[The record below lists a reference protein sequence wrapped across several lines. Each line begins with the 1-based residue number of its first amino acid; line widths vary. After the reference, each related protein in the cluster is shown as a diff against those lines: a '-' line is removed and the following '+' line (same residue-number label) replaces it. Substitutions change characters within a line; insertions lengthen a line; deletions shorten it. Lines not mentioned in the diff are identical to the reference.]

1 MPESLLQRLRRLIER
16 DILEVED
23 LLALEIASQMH
34 SLLVG
39 AVMVIGTI
47 STKAHI
53 ILDTQACEEEDVV
66 HGTFFR
72 DVLQET
78 GDISGSG
85 LSFVDHGHEVIHI
98 RDENEDRLLFH
109 HLYRDIR
116 LIHAGFDQ
124 RALDLV
130 AACEFRQQLAEVGVN
145 LLAVRDIARIVDSC
159 LLFEIS
165 KFGGLFL
172 DNDTVRIRL

>member
-1 MPESLLQRLRRLIER
+1 MPRTGSYLGKRDHNIDADAFLFIGGHMPESLLQRLRRLIER

-47 STKAHI
+47 SPKAHI

-78 GDISGSG
+78 GDIS
-85 LSFVDHGHEVIHI
+85 
-98 RDENEDRLLFH
+98 
-109 HLYRDIR
+109 
-116 LIHAGFDQ
+116 
-124 RALDLV
+124 
-130 AACEFRQQLAEVGVN
+130 
-145 LLAVRDIARIVDSC
+145 DS
-159 LLFEIS
+159 
-165 KFGGLFL
+165 GLFL
-172 DNDTVRIRL
+172 